1 MPVYVKNLAAHH
13 HHPWFPI
20 TFVSMSIMKK
30 LAGETIYYGIS
41 SIFGRFINFFLT
53 PIYTYSVIIDKAKM
67 GHLTELMAYT
77 AIILILFTCRMEA
90 AYFRFGKDKDNQEA
104 AYRNSVTTVVSLS
117 VLFGLLLFM
126 LSPIIAPVLDYG
138 GEHIYFQLL
147 AVIMTI
153 DAFCELPL
161 SRLRFEGKAKKFA
174 FIRIINILTNVCFNI
189 FFVVVCPRL
198 YDAGYS
204 FVTAW
209 FDPEK
214 IIVYI
219 FLSQVFGSLSSLIL
233 LSKYLKGVGRVDIP
247 LLKRMVA
254 YSWPLIIVSLVSMF
268 NEMFGRVILKW
279 FLTGSLSDNEAQ
291 LGVYGA
297 NYRLATIIALF
308 TQAFRYAAEPF
319 FFKES
324 NNVGAEKTYADV
336 TKYYLIFSIYGFL
349 FVSLYIDIFKYFVG
363 PKYFEGLKVVPILLL
378 ANVFNGLY
386 FNVSIWYRL
395 KDKTLTGAMIAIFG
409 AVLTLFFNWYLIP
422 VFGYIGSAIATLVCY
437 SSMTIICFVLGQ
449 KVMKVP
455 YQVRTM
461 LLWMGAAILIQ
472 IGIWYL
478 RSLDISVYLVLLCST
493 IGIVLFSGLIWSYEK
508 EKIKTLLRS
517 IKLRSR

>member
-1 MPVYVKNLAAHH
+1 
-13 HHPWFPI
+13 
-20 TFVSMSIMKK
+20 
-30 LAGETIYYGIS
+30 
-41 SIFGRFINFFLT
+41 
-53 PIYTYSVIIDKAKM
+53 
-67 GHLTELMAYT
+67 
-77 AIILILFTCRMEA
+77 
-90 AYFRFGKDKDNQEA
+90 
-104 AYRNSVTTVVSLS
+104 
-117 VLFGLLLFM
+117 
-126 LSPIIAPVLDYG
+126 
-138 GEHIYFQLL
+138 
-147 AVIMTI
+147 
-153 DAFCELPL
+153 
-161 SRLRFEGKAKKFA
+161 
-174 FIRIINILTNVCFNI
+174 
-189 FFVVVCPRL
+189 
-198 YDAGYS
+198 
-204 FVTAW
+204 
-209 FDPEK
+209 
-214 IIVYI
+214 
-219 FLSQVFGSLSSLIL
+219 
-233 LSKYLKGVGRVDIP
+233 
-247 LLKRMVA
+247 
-254 YSWPLIIVSLVSMF
+254 MF

-422 VFGYIGSAIATLVCY
+422 ILGYIGSAIATLVCY

>member
-1 MPVYVKNLAAHH
+1 
-13 HHPWFPI
+13 
-20 TFVSMSIMKK
+20 MSIMKK

-77 AIILILFTCRMEA
+77 AMILILFTCRMEA
-90 AYFRFGKDKDNQEA
+90 AYFRFGKDKGMQQTVYLNA
-104 AYRNSVTTVVSLS
+104 ATTVVSLS
-117 VLFGLLLFM
+117 IFFGILLFIS
-126 LSPIIAPVLDYG
+126 SPIIAPALGYG

-161 SRLRFEGKAKKFA
+161 SRLRYEGKAKKFA
-174 FIRIINILTNVCFNI
+174 TIRIVNILTNVTFNV
-189 FFVVVCPRL
+189 FFVVVCPLL
-198 YDAGYS
+198 YDRGYS
-204 FVTAW
+204 FVTSW

-219 FLSQVFGSLSSLIL
+219 FLSQIFGSLSSLIML
-233 LSKYLKGVGRVDIP
+233 RKYLSGIGRIDMP
-247 LLKRMVA
+247 LLKKMVS

-279 FLTGSLSDNEAQ
+279 FLTGSLSDNEVQ

-324 NNVGAEKTYADV
+324 NNAGAEKTYADV

-395 KDKTLTGAMIAIFG
+395 KDRTLIGALVAILG

-422 VFGYIGSAIATLVCY
+422 IMGYVGSAIATLVCY
-437 SSMTIICFVLGQ
+437 STMTIICYILGQ
-449 KVMKVP
+449 RVMKIP
-455 YQVRTM
+455 YAVKTL
-461 LLWMGAAILIQ
+461 LLWLGSAIGIQ
-472 IGIWYL
+472 AGIWYM
-478 RSLDISVYLVLLCST
+478 RSLGLPIYVIFAAAT
-493 IGIVLFSGLIWSYEK
+493 GGIILFTRLIWHYEK
-508 EKIKTLLRS
+508 DKIKTM
-517 IKLRSR
+517 IKSLKPAR

>member
-1 MPVYVKNLAAHH
+1 
-13 HHPWFPI
+13 
-20 TFVSMSIMKK
+20 MKK

-77 AIILILFTCRMEA
+77 AMILILFTCRMEA
-90 AYFRFGKDKDNQEA
+90 AYFRFGKDKGMQETV
-104 AYRNSVTTVVSLS
+104 YRNSVTTVVSLS
-117 VLFGLLLFM
+117 IFFGLLLFM
-126 LSPIIAPVLDYG
+126 LSPIIAPALDYG

-161 SRLRFEGKAKKFA
+161 SRLRFEGKARKFA
-174 FIRIINILTNVCFNI
+174 MIRIVNILTNVCFNI

-198 YDAGYS
+198 YDSGYS

-219 FLSQVFGSLSSLIL
+219 FLSQVFGSLSSLLL
-233 LSKYLKGVGRVDIP
+233 LSKYLKGIGRVDLP
-247 LLKRMVA
+247 LLKKMVS

-279 FLTGSLSDNEAQ
+279 FLTGTMAENEAQ

-363 PKYFEGLKVVPILLL
+363 PKYFEGLKVVPVLLL

-422 VFGYIGSAIATLVCY
+422 ILGYIGSAIATLICY
-437 SSMTIICFVLGQ
+437 SSMTVICYLLGQ

-455 YQVRTM
+455 YSVRTM
-461 LLWMGAAILIQ
+461 LIWLGAAIAIQ
-472 IGIWYL
+472 AGIWYI
-478 RSLDISVYLVLLCST
+478 RSLGLSVYVIFAAAT
-493 IGIVLFSGLIWSYEK
+493 AGIILFTRLIWHHEK
-508 EKIKTLLRS
+508 DKIKALLKSLKTAR
-517 IKLRSR
+517 